1 MKMSKRFTTI
11 SAVILASSAL
21 ALGTVASSVSTVSA
35 QDFTVIGKKVF
46 PDGASIPIFS
56 HGTPFVD
63 SHPWVP
69 QIFTAEGGW
78 QKGYSGSNGVIIG
91 LRGDGKPDQLVNLND
106 ANEVALFRDG
116 GINLD
121 VQDLKAR
128 IDKANGLVAPAA
140 GTNAPISATVTAT
153 NGSTTPAPAAQA
165 GKANGKKDASETAK
179 PASKPVAAA
188 ATAKA
193 DKALPKTSAVK

>member
-1 MKMSKRFTTI
+1 MCRQYQHK
-11 SAVILASSAL
+11 ILQL
-21 ALGTVASSVSTVSA
+21 
-35 QDFTVIGKKVF
+35 KVF

-63 SHPWVP
+63 SHPWVS

-91 LRGDGKPDQLVNLND
+91 LRGDGNPDQLVNLND

-140 GTNAPISATVTAT
+140 TGTVSPSGTAAGTGISASPSGT
-153 NGSTTPAPAAQA
+153 GSAAAQE
-165 GKANGKKDASETAK
+165 GKANGKKDTSETAK